1 MRQDMAMDDIAFL
14 DATAQAALVRR
25 KEVSPTELVSGAIA
39 RIERLNPRLN
49 AVITFLFEQALEA
62 APSVDLDAP
71 FAGVPFLLKDLVADC
86 AGAPRSDG
94 SGFLAG
100 RYISPRDN
108 ELVSRFKRAGLIV
121 VGKTNTS
128 EFGLLPTT
136 EPRRFGATRNP
147 WDTSRGTGGSSGGSS
162 AAVATGMVAAGHAND
177 GGGSIRIPASC
188 CGLVGLKP
196 TRGRNSL
203 APDMGDIA
211 GGIICEHVVTRS
223 VRDSAAILDA
233 TAGSVAG
240 DPYTPPLPER
250 PFAAEVGR
258 DPARLRIGFGTVALT
273 GVPAH
278 PDCAA
283 AAQSAALLCEALGHD
298 VEEASPVVESSQLFR
313 SFGGVMTGYLGW
325 SIKAWARRTGF
336 KPEQTDFEPATWQ
349 MYQKSLAQSGG
360 DYLLAWQDL
369 QQSCRDFAA
378 FFTGHDIWLTPTL
391 VQPPVPLGYFDYTH
405 ETRKQYIDH
414 LGHFTGFTLI
424 ANATGQPAISLPLH
438 WTDRGLPIGVQ
449 LTGRFGDEATL
460 IRLAAQ
466 LEQARPWSH
475 RRPPANAAP

>member
-1 MRQDMAMDDIAFL
+1 MATNDFAFL
-14 DATAQAALVRR
+14 DATAQAELVRS
-25 KEVSPTELVSGAIA
+25 KEVSPTELVSSAIGC
-39 RIERLNPRLN
+39 IERLNPRLN
-49 AVITFLFEQALEA
+49 AVSTPLFEQALQA
-62 APSVDLDAP
+62 AARVDRDAP
-71 FAGVPFLLKDLVADC
+71 FAGVPFVLKDLIADF
-86 AGAPRSDG
+86 AGASRADG
-94 SGFLAG
+94 SGFLAS
-100 RYISPRDN
+100 RYVSPRDN

-121 VGKTNTS
+121 LGKTNTP

-136 EPRRFGATRNP
+136 EPVRFGPTRNP
-147 WDTSRGTGGSSGGSS
+147 WDTTRGTGGSSGGSS
-162 AAVATGMVAAGHAND
+162 AAVAAGMVAAGHAND

-203 APDMGDIA
+203 APDLGDIG

-233 TAGSVAG
+233 TAGSVPG

-258 DPARLRIGFGTVALT
+258 APARLRIGFGSVALT

-278 PDCAA
+278 PDCVAA
-283 AAQSAALLCEALGHD
+283 VQATALLCQQLGHD
-298 VEEASPVVESSQLFR
+298 VEETSPLVESNLLFR
-313 SFGGVMTGYLGW
+313 SFGQVMTGYLGW
-325 SIKAWARRTGF
+325 CIKTWAQRTGF
-336 KPEQTDFEPATWQ
+336 TPQESDFEPATWR
-349 MYQKSLAQSGG
+349 MYQKSLAQFGG
-360 DYLLAWQDL
+360 DYLLAWQGL
-369 QQSCRDFAA
+369 QQTCGQFAA
-378 FFTGHDIWLTPTL
+378 FFTGHEIWLTPTL

-405 ETRKQYIDH
+405 ETREQYIAH

-438 WTDRGLPIGVQ
+438 WTQNETGGGLPVGVQ
-449 LTGRFGDEATL
+449 LTGRYADEATL
-460 IRLAAQ
+460 IRLTAQ

-475 RRPPANAAP
+475 RRPPINAAT

>member
-1 MRQDMAMDDIAFL
+1 MNDGAFL
-14 DATAQAALVRR
+14 DATAQAALVRS

-39 RIERLNPRLN
+39 RIERLNPGLN

-62 APSVDLDAP
+62 AAKVDLDAP

-128 EFGLLPTT
+128 EFGLMPTT

-147 WDTSRGTGGSSGGSS
+147 WDASRGTGGSSGGSS
-162 AAVATGMVAAGHAND
+162 AAVATGMVAAAHAND

-233 TAGSVAG
+233 TAGSVLG
-240 DPYTPPLPER
+240 DPYTLPLPER

-258 DPARLRIGFGTVALT
+258 DPARLRIGLGTVALT

-283 AAQSAALLCEALGHD
+283 AARSAALLCEALGHD

-325 SIKAWARRTGF
+325 SIKAWVRRTGF
-336 KPEQTDFEPATWQ
+336 TPVESDFEPATWR
-349 MYQKSLAQSGG
+349 MYQQSLAQSGG
-360 DYLLAWQDL
+360 DYLLAWQAL

-378 FFTGHDIWLTPTL
+378 FFTDHDIWLTPTL

-438 WTDRGLPIGVQ
+438 WTERSLPIGVQ

>member
-1 MRQDMAMDDIAFL
+1 MAMDEIAFL
-14 DATAQAALVRR
+14 DATAQAALVHS
-25 KEVSPTELVSGAIA
+25 KEISPTELVSGAIA
-39 RIERLNPRLN
+39 RIEQFNPALN
-49 AVITFLFEQALEA
+49 AVITPLFEQALEA
-62 APSVDLDAP
+62 ATRAVLHSP

-86 AGAPRSDG
+86 AGTPRSDG

-100 RYISPRDN
+100 RYVSPRDN
-108 ELVSRFKRAGLIV
+108 VLVGRFKKAGLIV
-121 VGKTNTS
+121 LGKTNTS
-128 EFGLLPTT
+128 EFGLMPTT
-136 EPRRFGATRNP
+136 EPQRFGPTRNP

-162 AAVATGMVAAGHAND
+162 AAVAAGLVAAAHAND

-233 TAGSVAG
+233 TAGSVPG
-240 DPYTPPLPER
+240 DPYILPLPER

-258 DPARLRIGFGTVALT
+258 DPGRLHIGLGTVALT
-273 GVPAH
+273 GVAAH
-278 PDCAA
+278 PECAA
-283 AAQSAALLCEALGHD
+283 AARAAAFLCEALGHE
-298 VEEASPVVESSQLFR
+298 VEEASPAVESSRLFR
-313 SFGGVMTGYLGW
+313 SFGAVMTGYLGW
-325 SIKAWARRTGF
+325 SIKASAQRTGLT
-336 KPEQTDFEPATWQ
+336 PQETDFEPATWRL
-349 MYQKSLAQSGG
+349 YQQSLAQSGG
-360 DYLLAWQDL
+360 DYLLAWQTL
-369 QQSCRDFAA
+369 QQSCRDFAT
-378 FFTGHDIWLTPTL
+378 FFTDHDIWLTPTL
-391 VQPPVPLGYFDYTH
+391 VQPPVPLGYFDYRH
-405 ETRKQYIDH
+405 ETRQQYIDH

-438 WTDRGLPIGVQ
+438 WSDHGLPIGVQ

-466 LEQARPWSH
+466 LESARPWSH
-475 RRPPANAAP
+475 RRPPVSAGP